1 MYIRLTPDPLDAKHD
16 EKSNAILG
24 LLRYY
29 SLDGCK
35 VVERIAQLS
44 PRTKFINAVMR
55 PVVVCDNSHC
65 CSVSFVPITVS
76 TATP

>member
-1 MYIRLTPDPLDAKHD
+1 MYVCLIPDPLDAKHE
-16 EKSNAILG
+16 EKYNAILG
-24 LLRYY
+24 LLSYY

-65 CSVSFVPITVS
+65 GSVSFVPITVS

>member
-1 MYIRLTPDPLDAKHD
+1 MYVRLTPDPLDAKHD

-44 PRTKFINAVMR
+44 PRTKFIDAVMR
-55 PVVVCDNSHC
+55 PVVVCEHSHC
-65 CSVSFVPITVS
+65 CSVSYVPITVS
-76 TATP
+76 PSHP